1 MTAVDYCQAPN
12 RVQLRPIRAAFK
24 RGTEAGAAARHSDPS
39 RDPSSGPFASCPA
52 RAAAPCTPCIGSG
65 ARSKPSPAMLTG
77 EVTCAGP
84 YEWTE
89 TPWSA
94 FPQSSQPQVF
104 ASGRQRVG

>member
-1 MTAVDYCQAPN
+1 MIAAEYRRAPN
-12 RVQLRPIRAAFK
+12 RVQLGPIRAPFK
-24 RGTEAGAAARHSDPS
+24 LGNEAGATFRRSDPS

-84 YEWTE
+84 
-89 TPWSA
+89 
-94 FPQSSQPQVF
+94 
-104 ASGRQRVG
+104 